1 MTITDRPDHHESN
14 NNIDYQINNIVA
26 TAKVDIIEKLDL
38 VKIVQKLDN
47 AEYYPERFPG
57 IIFRQDN
64 PRATFLIFSSGKMV
78 ITGLES
84 IQYAEKVVSKLLKK
98 IRKFIIKSS
107 EPVIKVQNIV
117 ANGDLHKTLN
127 LNKAILTMESVM
139 YEPEV
144 FPGLIYNMK
153 NPRAVFLL
161 FSTGSFVCTG
171 IKEKEMLKRAILK
184 LKKEI
189 DDMDVSNEEIVKEE
203 FELTFI

>member
-1 MTITDRPDHHESN
+1 LIR
-14 NNIDYQINNIVA
+14 IV
-26 TAKVDIIEKLDL
+26 KKLE
-38 VKIVQKLDN
+38 N

-57 IIFRQDN
+57 IIFRQKN

-78 ITGLES
+78 VTGLEYV
-84 IQYAEKVVSKLLKK
+84 QNAERAVSKLLKK
-98 IRKFIIKSS
+98 IRKFLIKSS
-107 EPVIKVQNIV
+107 EPIITIQNIV
-117 ANGDLHKTLN
+117 ANGNLHQSLN
-127 LNKAILTMESVM
+127 LNKAILMMESVM

-171 IKEKEMLKRAILK
+171 VKEEKVLERAILK
-184 LKKEI
+184 LKREI
-189 DDMDVSNEEIVKEE
+189 SDMDVGNEKLIKEE